1 MDQFWTAPPQEDEN
15 RELRQL
21 LDQVNSLL
29 EQMLVLAEQSARD
42 SCTDRE
48 RAELQKMLE
57 HLQNKLDRVVDNFN
71 SSRGILPTV

>member
-1 MDQFWTAPPQEDEN
+1 MDQFSVVPPGDDN

-29 EQMLVLAEQSARD
+29 EQMLVLAEQAAGD

-57 HLQNKLDRVVDNFN
+57 HLQNKLDRVVDSFN
-71 SSRGILPTV
+71 SSHGILPAI

>member
-1 MDQFWTAPPQEDEN
+1 MDQFWTAPPEDEN

-29 EQMLVLAEQSARD
+29 EQMLVLAERSAKD

-71 SSRGILPTV
+71 SSHGILPTV